1 MGERGPKSIIFS
13 PTITGHQEIPST
25 MDKPRKSDIQII
37 SKCRDKEQ
45 KKQLQSGK
53 EITLGSWKQEGGMGM
68 GLAFFI
74 MSLLVCFDFLIMC
87 MYYINKSKN
96 LKK

>member
-1 MGERGPKSIIFS
+1 MKGVPRALYFS

-25 MDKPRKSDIQII
+25 MDKPRKSNIQII
-37 SKCRDKEQ
+37 SKYGDKEQ
-45 KKQLQSGK
+45 KKQLQCGK
-53 EITLGSWKQEGGMGM
+53 EFTLGSWKQEGGMGM

-74 MSLLVCFDFLIMC
+74 MSLLVHFEFLIMC

-96 LKK
+96 